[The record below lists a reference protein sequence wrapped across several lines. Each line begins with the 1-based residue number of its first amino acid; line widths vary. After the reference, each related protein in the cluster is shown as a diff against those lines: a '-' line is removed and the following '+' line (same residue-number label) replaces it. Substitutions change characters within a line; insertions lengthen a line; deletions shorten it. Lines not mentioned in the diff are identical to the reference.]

1 MGDPWCPGR
10 ARCIKG
16 TVEIAAS
23 PMGLAPWKLWPGQQ
37 AMKDNY
43 TLGLWLFVIVEL
55 VLL

>member
-16 TVEIAAS
+16 TVEIAAN
-23 PMGLAPWKLWPGQQ
+23 PMGLAPWKLWPGHRPGRI
-37 AMKDNY
+37 
-43 TLGLWLFVIVEL
+43 TIPLGLWLFVIVEL